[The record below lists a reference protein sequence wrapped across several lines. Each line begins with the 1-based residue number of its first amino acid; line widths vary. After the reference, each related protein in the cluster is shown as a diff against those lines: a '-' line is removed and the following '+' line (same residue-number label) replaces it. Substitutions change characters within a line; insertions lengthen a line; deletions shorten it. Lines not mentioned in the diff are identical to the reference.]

1 MSSHRCRLL
10 VAVAYAAALAWFPA
24 PLRAQ
29 GDGPSLKAHEEPVL
43 TPAATHEAQ
52 DGRRKVGL
60 ALGGGSAR
68 GFAHIGVLRW
78 FEEHRIP
85 VDVISGTSM
94 GGLVAGAYASGMSPQ
109 EIQDLMKE
117 VDWDLMFIADSP
129 FKYKTFRRK
138 QDKRAYPSQLE
149 FGLKGGVTLFLAI
162 SLIASGLVRMWIGFT
177 SKNLEGWGW
186 VVAGGL
192 ITALAG
198 LIIFSGWPVNSLWI
212 LGIFLAI
219 DLIFQGIT
227 YIAFGFGL
235 RRAR

>member
-1 MSSHRCRLL
+1 M
-10 VAVAYAAALAWFPA
+10 VATDQMASGENAVRSKWGWFVAL
-24 PLRAQ
+24 
-29 GDGPSLKAHEEPVL
+29 GVI
-43 TPAATHEAQ
+43 
-52 DGRRKVGL
+52 VL
-60 ALGGGSAR
+60 ALGI
-68 GFAHIGVLRW
+68 FAAGNV
-78 FEEHRIP
+78 
-85 VDVISGTSM
+85 
-94 GGLVAGAYASGMSPQ
+94 LVATAASVFFVGAMMIAAGIVEIIHAFGVKSWGKFILWLLSGLLYIVAGYFAFANPV
-109 EIQDLMKE
+109 LATAA
-117 VDWDLMFIADSP
+117 L
-129 FKYKTFRRK
+129 
-138 QDKRAYPSQLE
+138 
-149 FGLKGGVTLFLAI
+149 TLFLAI